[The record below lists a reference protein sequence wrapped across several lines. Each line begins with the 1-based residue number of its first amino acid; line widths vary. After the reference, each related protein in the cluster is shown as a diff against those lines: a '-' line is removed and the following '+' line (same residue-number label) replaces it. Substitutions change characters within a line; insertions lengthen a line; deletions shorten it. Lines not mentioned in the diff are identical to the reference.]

1 MTTANGAAVT
11 SVAVLG
17 GGAGGAAAVAELVA
31 AGHQVAF
38 WSRSPQTL
46 ASFQEQGGV
55 AYEGVFGGGLA
66 RPKLITGDLPAALS
80 GADVILVCLPTFA
93 HGDMARHLAAAGG
106 AAPVILNPG
115 HTGGALEFRHSF
127 SAIGAE
133 PPPIAEFSTLTYVAR
148 KYGPGAVT
156 ITGTAKRV
164 RLAALPGG
172 ETAARAA
179 TALFRAAAPMPD
191 VLACDLANVN
201 MMLHVPGAVLGAAWV
216 EATRGDFTF
225 YVEGMTPGVARVMRA
240 LDDERR
246 AVARAF
252 GHELPSITA
261 EMQAIGTV
269 EPSVRDLD
277 DLAGAIASGKAN
289 RAIKAPD
296 SLAHRYYREDFG
308 FGLLPFTEL
317 AAIAEIEV
325 PIAASLLRIGQALIG
340 IDLAAH
346 GRTAERMGIA
356 GLDRNGLLELV
367 RGKRDGR

>member
-1 MTTANGAAVT
+1 VT

-31 AGHQVAF
+31 AGHEVAF

-46 ASFQEQGGV
+46 ASFQKQDGV
-55 AYEGVFGGGLA
+55 AYDGVLGRGLA
-66 RPKLITGDLPAALS
+66 RPELITGDLAAALG

-93 HGDMARHLAAAGG
+93 HREIARHLASAG
-106 AAPVILNPG
+106 ARVPVILNPG
-115 HTGGALEFRHSF
+115 HTGGALEFRYGFVS
-127 SAIGAE
+127 IGAE

-148 KYGPGAVT
+148 KYAPGCVT
-156 ITGTAKRV
+156 ISGAAKSV

-172 ETAARAA
+172 EAAAQAA
-179 TALFRAAAPMPD
+179 ASLFRAAVPVPD

-201 MMLHVPGAVLGAAWV
+201 MVLHVPGAVLGASWV

-225 YVEGMTPGVARVMRA
+225 YVQGMTPGVARVMRA

-246 AVARAF
+246 AVADAF
-252 GHELPSITA
+252 GHDLPSIAA

-269 EPSVRDLD
+269 EPWVADLD
-277 DLAGAIASGKAN
+277 DIAGAIAAGEAN

-296 SLAHRYYREDFG
+296 SLEHRYYREDFG
-308 FGLLPFTEL
+308 YGLLPFTEL
-317 AAIAEIEV
+317 AAVVEMKV
-325 PIAASLLRIGQALIG
+325 PIASSLLRIAEALID

-346 GRTAERMGIA
+346 GRTAARMGIA
-356 GLDRNGLLELV
+356 GLDRNGLLEFV
-367 RGKRDGR
+367 GGKRDVG